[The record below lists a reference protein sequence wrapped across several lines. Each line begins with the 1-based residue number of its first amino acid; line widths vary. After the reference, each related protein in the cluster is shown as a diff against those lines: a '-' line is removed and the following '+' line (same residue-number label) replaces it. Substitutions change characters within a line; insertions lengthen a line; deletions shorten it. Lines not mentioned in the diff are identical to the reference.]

1 MNNQILLDILHSLR
15 LKDWI
20 KIIIALIIFAT
31 TNILIS
37 KWLLREREE
46 IAHRNENFIKKPYLN
61 IHPDQLNSK
70 SQCELKNKRLEELS
84 NKQKVNSKLA
94 RQQRR
99 EICEVN
105 SRLREI
111 KQEAYEKRINGRR
124 QQKIS

>member
-20 KIIIALIIFAT
+20 KIIIALIIFTT

-46 IAHRNENFIKKPYLN
+46 IAQRNENFIKKPYLN
-61 IHPDQLNSK
+61 IHTDQRNSK
-70 SQCELKNKRLEELS
+70 LQCELKNKRLEELS
-84 NKQKVNSKLA
+84 NKQRVNSKLA

-99 EICEVN
+99 DVCEVN
-105 SRLREI
+105 LRLREI
-111 KQEAYEKRINGRR
+111 KQEAYEKRINERK
-124 QQKIS
+124 QQKVS